1 MSIKTIEFESILQ
14 RLQAMCSGKRKRK
27 YPYVR
32 APTERERFM
41 GVPEWFAV
49 HLISETHKMYI
60 SRCGQEFLTV
70 AALKEWRQNLTFE
83 DVDWSVPS
91 F

>member
-1 MSIKTIEFESILQ
+1 MSIKTMELKSILQ
-14 RLQAMCSGKRKRK
+14 YLEGMCSGKRKRK

-32 APTERERFM
+32 APTEMERFM

-49 HLISETHKMYI
+49 QLISETHKIYI
-60 SRCGQEFLTV
+60 SRCGKEFLTV

-83 DVDWSVPS
+83 DVDWSIPS